1 MFSLL
6 LSFTIIN
13 SPHHQ
18 EFANIFTLFVQVFY
32 KSFIDNKIIL
42 GGILFDST
50 LLLVNIYST
59 SYVLCI

>member
-32 KSFIDNKIIL
+32 KSFIDNTIIL
-42 GGILFDST
+42 GGILFDPAR
-50 LLLVNIYST
+50 LLVNAFT
-59 SYVLCI
+59 QR